1 MQEPPPVST
10 LLGRLETFASDVKE
24 ALSDP
29 LVDWECA
36 PAPGEWCLTEVVCH
50 LRDVEREVHQRRFQ
64 ALIEEEEAFL
74 PGVVADD
81 WIEERAYRE
90 QHGPTALE
98 QFLEA
103 RRETLALLR
112 NLDDA
117 VWHRQGQHAFFGPT
131 SLHELLNLAVQHDAA
146 HWEQINNL
154 LAL

>member
-10 LLGRLETFASDVKE
+10 LLGRLETFAGDVE
-24 ALSDP
+24 QALSDP

-81 WIEERAYRE
+81 WIEERNYRE
-90 QHGPTALE
+90 QHGPTALR
-98 QFLEA
+98 QFLGA
-103 RRETLALLR
+103 RCETLVLLR
-112 NLDDA
+112 ELDDA
-117 VWHRQGQHAFFGPT
+117 VWRRQGQHAFFGPT

>member
-1 MQEPPPVST
+1 MQEPPPVSV
-10 LLGRLETFASDVKE
+10 LLGRLETFAADVEE

-50 LRDVEREVHQRRFQ
+50 LRDVEREVHQRRFH
-64 ALIEEEEAFL
+64 ALIEDEEAFL

-90 QHGPTALE
+90 QHGPSALE
-98 QFLEA
+98 QFVEA

-112 NLDDA
+112 NLDDG
-117 VWHRQGQHAFFGPT
+117 VWRRQGQHAFFGPT

-146 HWEQINNL
+146 HWEQIINL